1 MQALR
6 KMLETIEHN
15 YFAKGKPLEK
25 LYPVFELHDTIAFT
39 PGQTTKGG
47 THVRDGL
54 DLKRMMITVVVAM
67 LPAVAMALYNVG
79 YQSHVAMQKGAV
91 ALDNWQ
97 EAAYATLGLG
107 YDPANIVANV
117 AHGLVYFLPLF
128 VACFAAG
135 GLVEVGTAVI
145 RKHEVNE
152 GFLVSGFLLPLI
164 VPPTQTLW
172 QKFLGTVFGI
182 LIGKEIFG
190 GTGFNILN
198 PALVGRAFLFF
209 AYPAEI
215 SGDKV
220 WIAADFSKVDGVT
233 GATWLA
239 KASEAG
245 MDAATGLGQLDWWD
259 AFLGFVPG
267 SMGETSAAAALIG
280 AVILVVTQ
288 IGSWRTMLG
297 VTLGTIAMA
306 SLLNSIG
313 SETNPFFN
321 VPFWYHMVLGGW
333 AFGTV
338 FMATEPVTS
347 PFTETGKLIYG
358 FFIGVLVVLVR
369 VINPAY
375 PEGMM
380 LAILFMNMFA
390 PFIDHWFVQANIKR
404 RLARH
409 AV

>member
-1 MQALR
+1 MKALR
-6 KMLETIEHN
+6 NILDKVEHT

-39 PGQTTKGG
+39 PGQVTKGD

-67 LPAVAMALYNVG
+67 LPAVGMALYNVG
-79 YQSHVAMQKGAV
+79 YQAHVAMQKGAV

-97 EAAYATLGLG
+97 EAAYAALGLG

-117 AHGLVYFLPLF
+117 VHGLFYFLPLLI
-128 VACFAAG
+128 VCFAAG

-164 VPPTQTLW
+164 VPPTLPLW
-172 QKFLGTVFGI
+172 QMFLGTVFGI

-239 KASEAG
+239 KASESG
-245 MDAATGLGQLDWWD
+245 MDAAAGLGSLDWWD
-259 AFLGFVPG
+259 AFWGVIPG

-297 VTLGTIAMA
+297 VALGTIAMA
-306 SLLNSIG
+306 SLLNGIG
-313 SETNPFFN
+313 SETNAFFN
-321 VPFWYHMVLGGW
+321 VPFHYHMVLGGW

-347 PFTETGKLIYG
+347 PFTEKGKLIYG
-358 FFIGVLVVLVR
+358 FLIGVLVVLVR

>member
-6 KMLETIEHN
+6 RKLDELEHKL
-15 YFAKGKPLEK
+15 FAKGKPLEK
-25 LYPVFELHDTIAFT
+25 LYPVFEMHDTILFT
-39 PGQTTKGG
+39 PGGVTKGS

-67 LPAVAMALYNVG
+67 VPSVLVAMANVG
-79 YQSHVAMQKGAV
+79 LQSHLAIQGGAKP
-91 ALDNWQ
+91 LDNMQ
-97 EAAYATLGLG
+97 EAVYAALGMG
-107 YDPANIVANV
+107 YDPANWLANFV
-117 AHGLVYFLPLF
+117 HGACYFVPLLA
-128 VACFAAG
+128 VCFAAG
-135 GLVEVGTAVI
+135 GAVEVINAIV

-152 GFLVSGFLLPLI
+152 GFLVTGFLIPLVVSPTLPL
-164 VPPTQTLW
+164 W
-172 QKFLGTVFGI
+172 QMALATIFGV

-198 PALVGRAFLFF
+198 PALVARAFLFF

-215 SGDKV
+215 SGDKP
-220 WIAADFSKVDGVT
+220 WIAADFSKVDGFS

-239 KASEAG
+239 RASSDGMSEAG
-245 MDAATGLGQLDWWD
+245 LGSLNLMD
-259 AFLGFVPG
+259 AFLGFEAG

-280 AVILVVTQ
+280 AIVLIVTQ

-297 VTLGTIAMA
+297 VCLGTIAMA
-306 SLLNSIG
+306 SLLNTVG
-313 SETNPFFN
+313 STTNPFFA
-321 VPFWYHMVLGGW
+321 VPFHYHMLLGGW

-347 PFTETGKLIYG
+347 PFTDIGRLIYG

-390 PFIDHWFVQANIKR
+390 PFIDYWFVQGNIKR

>member
-6 KMLETIEHN
+6 KKLDEVEHKL
-15 YFAKGKPLEK
+15 FAKGKPLEK
-25 LYPVFELHDTIAFT
+25 FYPAWEAQDTILFT
-39 PGQTTKGG
+39 PGQVTKGT
-47 THVRDGL
+47 THVRDGI

-67 LPAVAMALYNVG
+67 VPAVVMAMYNVG
-79 YQSHVAMQKGAV
+79 FQAHTAFAQGA
-91 ALDNWQ
+91 AKLDVWQ
-97 EAAYATLGLG
+97 EAVYAGLGLG
-107 YDPANIVANV
+107 YDPANLVANV
-117 AHGLVYFLPLF
+117 VHGAVYFLPLLI
-128 VACFAAG
+128 ACFAAG
-135 GLVEVGTAVI
+135 GLVEVATAVV

-152 GFLVSGFLLPLI
+152 GFLVSGFLIPLI
-164 VPPTQTLW
+164 VPPTLPLW
-172 QKFLGTVFGI
+172 QMFIGTIFGI

-198 PALVGRAFLFF
+198 PALVARAFLFF

-220 WIAADFSKVDGVT
+220 WIAADFAKVDGLS

-239 KASEAG
+239 KASEHG
-245 MDAATGLGQLDWWD
+245 MAAEGLGALNWWD
-259 AFLGFVPG
+259 AFWGTIPG

-280 AVILVVTQ
+280 AAILIFTQ

-297 VTLGTIAMA
+297 VGLGTVAMA
-306 SLLNSIG
+306 SLLNAVG
-313 SETNPFFN
+313 SETNPFFH

-347 PFTETGKLIYG
+347 PFTDIGKLIYG
-358 FFIGVLVVLVR
+358 FSIGVLVVLVR

>member
-1 MQALR
+1 
-6 KMLETIEHN
+6 
-15 YFAKGKPLEK
+15 KGKPLEK
-25 LYPVFELHDTIAFT
+25 FYPVFEMHDTIAFT
-39 PGQTTKGG
+39 PGQVTKGD

-54 DLKRMMITVVVAM
+54 DLKRMMVTVVVAM
-67 LPAVAMALYNVG
+67 LPAVGMALYNVG
-79 YQSHVAMQKGAV
+79 YQSHLAMQQGAV

-97 EAAYATLGLG
+97 EAAYAALGLG
-107 YDPANIVANV
+107 YDPANLLANV
-117 AHGLVYFLPLF
+117 VHGALYFVPLI
-128 VACFAAG
+128 ATCFLAG
-135 GLVEVGTAVI
+135 GAVEVGTAII

-152 GFLVSGFLLPLI
+152 GFLVSGFLIPLI
-164 VPPTQTLW
+164 VPPTLPLW
-172 QKFLGTVFGI
+172 QMFLGTVFGI

-198 PALVGRAFLFF
+198 PALVARAFLFF

-220 WIAADFSKVDGVT
+220 WIAADFAKVDGVT

-245 MDAATGLGQLDWWD
+245 MDATAGLGQLDWWD

-280 AVILVVTQ
+280 AVILVATQ